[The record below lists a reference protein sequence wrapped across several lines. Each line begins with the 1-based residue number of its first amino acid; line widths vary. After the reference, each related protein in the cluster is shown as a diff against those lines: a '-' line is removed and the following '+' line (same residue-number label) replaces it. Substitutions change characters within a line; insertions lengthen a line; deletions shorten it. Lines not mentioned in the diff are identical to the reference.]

1 MLYADED
8 PIPAKLKAVVQQ
20 VYGGADVVLE
30 GKAKLQL
37 GRIKRLGLEHLPI
50 CMSKTQNSV
59 SDNPKLRGAPEGFT
73 VTVRELLI
81 SAGAGFIVALAGDLV
96 RMPGLGRVP
105 QAVNVDLV
113 DGEIIGVG

>member
-1 MLYADED
+1 
-8 PIPAKLKAVVQQ
+8 
-20 VYGGADVVLE
+20 
-30 GKAKLQL
+30 
-37 GRIKRLGLEHLPI
+37 
-50 CMSKTQNSV
+50 MSKTQNSV

-113 DGEIIGVG
+113 DGEILGVG